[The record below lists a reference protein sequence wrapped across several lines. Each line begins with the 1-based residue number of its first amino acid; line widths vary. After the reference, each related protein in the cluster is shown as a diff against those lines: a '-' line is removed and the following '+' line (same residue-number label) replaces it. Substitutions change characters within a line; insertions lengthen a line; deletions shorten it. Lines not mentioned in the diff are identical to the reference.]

1 MWLPFGNN
9 NCLIENIY
17 HELRI
22 LLRKKWQRSS
32 VRRPFASKKIVG
44 ATRFCVE
51 KKIVGATA
59 FCVAKM
65 AEIVGATRFC
75 VENIFGATRFC
86 VENMAEIVGATRF
99 CVVKIVG
106 ATRFCVENMAEIVS
120 ATNFLRRKNR
130 RCDDFLRRKNGRD
143 RRCDEILWWLLCIH
157 LFLKKLNKTLQ

>member
-22 LLRKKWQRSS
+22 CFAKNGVEKNRRCDEVLRR
-32 VRRPFASKKIVG
+32 
-44 ATRFCVE
+44 

-59 FCVAKM
+59 FCAAKM

-75 VENIFGATRFC
+75 VGNIFGATRFC

-99 CVVKIVG
+99 CVLKIVG
-106 ATRFCVENMAEIVS
+106 ATTLCVENMAEIVS

-130 RCDDFLRRKNGRD
+130 RCDQILRRKYGRD
-143 RRCDEILWWLLCIH
+143 RQCDK
-157 LFLKKLNKTLQ
+157 LFASKKSSVRLDFASKIWQRSSVR